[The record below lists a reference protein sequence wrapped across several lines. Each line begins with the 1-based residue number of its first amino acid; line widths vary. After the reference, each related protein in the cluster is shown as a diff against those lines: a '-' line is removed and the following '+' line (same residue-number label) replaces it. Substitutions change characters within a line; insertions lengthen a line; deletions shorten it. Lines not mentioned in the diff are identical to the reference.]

1 MRGMHVHQR
10 ERPLT
15 ARSRMCPRNAELS
28 PEPDEGWATRR
39 DALLAVAAAATE
51 ADAARAN
58 ETTGTCA

>member
-15 ARSRMCPRNAELS
+15 SRSRMCPRNAELS

-39 DALLAVAAAATE
+39 DALLAVAAAVPT
-51 ADAARAN
+51 RQQVRV
-58 ETTGTCA
+58 GRHIY